1 MYKLCKT
8 EYSSE
13 RQRELEQG
21 LLQQMYRRRFDEIS
35 VSDLC
40 LELNIPRKSFYRY
53 FASKEGALF
62 SLLDHTIM
70 EFYEEGQFQG
80 LHGGTPKGDLE
91 RFFKFWYDKR
101 DLLDAL
107 QRSNLSG
114 VLVERCTLL
123 AGREQLAPSLMQ
135 GQDKFKQD
143 TAIAFA
149 VCGLLAMVFQWHSR
163 GFHASPAQMAEVAVS
178 MLSRPLLP
186 RENTQN

>member
-21 LLQQMYRRRFDEIS
+21 LLQQMYRRRFEEIS

-40 LELNIPRKSFYRY
+40 LELNIPRKAFYRY
-53 FASKEGALF
+53 FASKEGALY
-62 SLLDHTIM
+62 SMLDHAVM
-70 EFYEEGQFQG
+70 EFYEEGDFEG
-80 LHGGTPKGDLE
+80 LRGGTPRGDLE
-91 RFFKFWYDKR
+91 RFFKFWYEKR
-101 DLLDAL
+101 ELLDAL

-123 AGREQLAPSLMQ
+123 AGREQLAPSLTL
-135 GQDKFKQD
+135 GQDKFRQD
-143 TAIAFA
+143 SVVAFA
-149 VCGLLAMVFQWHSR
+149 VCGMLAMVFRWHAE
-163 GFHASPAQMAEVAVS
+163 GFRICPAEMAEIAVS

-186 RENTQN
+186 K